1 MKFII
6 FILFFFLILFISSS
20 CGRKDT
26 IPPDTTITS
35 YPQNLT
41 NSTSARFEFVC
52 NEKNCTFECR
62 LDNRKYSSCSSPK
75 IYNDLPEGIHTFY
88 VRAIDSSENIDETPA
103 YYSWRISIP
112 CHEQLIFFD
121 DMESG
126 TSNWIADSPWGI
138 TTTAYSGSYAWADS
152 PAGNYPVNKEVSLKS
167 IAIKIPQDLCWREE
181 QSEIRIEFKQKYFI
195 GKGDSIYFDV
205 SSEFNYWDTM
215 WRADGPITQSAWIP
229 VSVPAGMPGA
239 SPGGELFLSFILSS
253 DLEDVDDGWFID
265 DVRVFLPA
273 IPSLLWSYETGE
285 SVETPPVIMDIDND
299 GKPEVVIGSLDFK
312 IYAFNGEDGSILWS
326 YKTGGVVRYSPA
338 IADINNDGTLEII
351 AGSWDHNVYALNGKY
366 GSLIWS
372 YRTEGNVYSSPSIGD
387 IDNDGKLE
395 VVILSFDGKTY
406 ALNGEDGSLL
416 WSCATGEGI
425 SSPLLGDVDN
435 DASLDV
441 IIGSEDG
448 KIYALDPNGS
458 VKWGYQT
465 GSSIDSSPAI
475 GDDGTVYVGST
486 DGKMYAIK
494 PDGNLK
500 WQYRT
505 FAGIYSSPV
514 IASDGTVY
522 VGSYDYNL
530 YAFKSDGT
538 LKWTFKTGSGI
549 HSSPAIASDGTIY
562 VGSFDNK
569 VYAIKPDGNQKW
581 VFQTSFYVY
590 SSPAVGADGTIYI
603 GGGWWKEGKSDGKL
617 YAIGPDGT
625 QKWIYQT
632 DADIYSSPAIGS
644 DGTIYIG
651 SNDSRVYAVRP
662 DGSLKWSH
670 KTGGPVHSSP
680 AIGADGLIYI
690 GSDDNMVY
698 ALNAQDGSPKW
709 SYQTGDD
716 MYSSPAIGADGAV
729 YIASR
734 DGCVYAFLSRSC
746 MDNSQCS
753 ASEYC
758 QREAGKCN
766 VPEEGVCTSLPT
778 ECPNI
783 YEPVCGCNGM
793 NYTNSCY
800 AAEHGVNVNYQGAC
814 VTPSTPSTPATVP
827 STETASSAWPESR
840 ADCSFS
846 SCTLAMVLE

>member
-448 KIYALDPNGS
+448 KIYALNGRNGS
-458 VKWGYQT
+458 ILWSYMPGDYV
-465 GSSIDSSPAI
+465 SPPSI
-475 GDDGTVYVGST
+475 GDVDSDRKLEVIFASRSKIYVLKGENGSILWSYTIGNNVHTPILGDTDNDGKLEVISGALDGPIYAFNGEDGSILWSYDSGQGVSSASVGDIDNDGKLEVIIMGSKGTIYAFNGEDGSILWAYTVEVPIYLSIGNIDTDLTLEVVVGSFYDKILAFNGE
-486 DGKMYAIK
+486 DGS
-494 PDGNLK
+494 LL
-500 WQYRT
+500 WVYRT
-505 FAGIYSSPV
+505 SHFGYSSPSIGDV
-514 IASDGTVY
+514 DNDG
-522 VGSYDYNL
+522 
-530 YAFKSDGT
+530 
-538 LKWTFKTGSGI
+538 
-549 HSSPAIASDGTIY
+549 
-562 VGSFDNK
+562 
-569 VYAIKPDGNQKW
+569 
-581 VFQTSFYVY
+581 
-590 SSPAVGADGTIYI
+590 
-603 GGGWWKEGKSDGKL
+603 EGEVL
-617 YAIGPDGT
+617 F
-625 QKWIYQT
+625 
-632 DADIYSSPAIGS
+632 
-644 DGTIYIG
+644 
-651 SNDSRVYAVRP
+651 
-662 DGSLKWSH
+662 
-670 KTGGPVHSSP
+670 
-680 AIGADGLIYI
+680 
-690 GSDDNMVY
+690 GSDDLKLYVI
-698 ALNAQDGSPKW
+698 S
-709 SYQTGDD
+709 
-716 MYSSPAIGADGAV
+716 
-729 YIASR
+729 
-734 DGCVYAFLSRSC
+734 
-746 MDNSQCS
+746 
-753 ASEYC
+753 
-758 QREAGKCN
+758 
-766 VPEEGVCTSLPT
+766 
-778 ECPNI
+778 
-783 YEPVCGCNGM
+783 
-793 NYTNSCY
+793 TNS
-800 AAEHGVNVNYQGAC
+800 
-814 VTPSTPSTPATVP
+814 SVP
-827 STETASSAWPESR
+827 
-840 ADCSFS
+840 
-846 SCTLAMVLE
+846 